1 MLRIYEPLDLMEAQ
15 MLVGM
20 LETEGIDAL
29 VVGSDLLGAVG
40 ELPALGLLGLL
51 VAAEQAE
58 RARSL
63 IAAYNAAL
71 PVPGDEPDHEQ
82 GILLC

>member
-1 MLRIYEPLDLMEAQ
+1 MLRIYEPRDLMEAQ

-20 LETEGIDAL
+20 LENEGIEAH
-29 VVGSDLLGAVG
+29 VAGRDLLGAVG

-51 VAAEQAE
+51 VEAAQAE
-58 RARSL
+58 RAISL

-71 PVPGDEPDHEQ
+71 PVPGDEPDHES

>member
-1 MLRIYEPLDLMEAQ
+1 MLRIYEPRDLMEAQ

-20 LETEGIDAL
+20 LETEGIEAR
-29 VVGSDLLGAVG
+29 VVGSDLLGAIG

-82 GILLC
+82 GTLLC

>member
-1 MLRIYEPLDLMEAQ
+1 MLRIYEPRDLMEAQ

-20 LETEGIDAL
+20 LETEGIEAR

-71 PVPGDEPDHEQ
+71 PVPGDEPDPEQ

>member
-1 MLRIYEPLDLMEAQ
+1 MLRIYEPRDLMEAQ

-20 LETEGIDAL
+20 LETEGIEAY
-29 VVGSDLLGAVG
+29 VAGSDLLGAIG

-58 RARSL
+58 RAKGL

-71 PVPGDEPDHEQ
+71 PVPGDEPDHEL